1 MHKFIIRNF
10 IQKKKNVGCAADIKA
25 TSPVLFALIM
35 MAETFETSAATNR
48 SPEISN
54 SLPSSI
60 HMYVLCQEL
69 VTELG

>member
-1 MHKFIIRNF
+1 M
-10 IQKKKNVGCAADIKA
+10 GCAADIKA

-35 MAETFETSAATNR
+35 MAETVETSAVINL

-60 HMYVLCQEL
+60 HVFVLCREL

>member
-1 MHKFIIRNF
+1 M
-10 IQKKKNVGCAADIKA
+10 GCAGDLKA

-35 MAETFETSAATNR
+35 MAETVETSAAINR

-54 SLPSSI
+54 SLPSSS
-60 HMYVLCQEL
+60 HVYVLCREL